1 MAASR
6 RKYHPGH
13 AVPLAK
19 GRTCACGRPACGW
32 SMGWIC
38 ERCARIESEMADRG
52 GPTHHNPMAKYFT
65 VYQILALGS

>member
-1 MAASR
+1 
-6 RKYHPGH
+6 
-13 AVPLAK
+13 
-19 GRTCACGRPACGW
+19 
-32 SMGWIC
+32 MGWIC